1 MAIKDSTKEKNLSP
15 TKEVGENET
24 KRAAKKSSRED
35 AKELSRE
42 GTAGELDSRVVEIR
56 RTTKVRE
63 GGRDFSFSAI
73 AVVGDGN
80 GMVGFGCGKAKEVV
94 LAVQKAIDRGRR
106 NMHKITLR
114 RGTIQHAIHA
124 KFGASKVIIL
134 PGVEGTG
141 IIAGGA
147 MRPVFE
153 VLGVKN
159 VIAKCLGSRN
169 PNNVVRVTIKSLLS
183 LSSPAMIAE
192 KRGKTINEILGK
204 HHAKEK

>member
-1 MAIKDSTKEKNLSP
+1 
-15 TKEVGENET
+15 
-24 KRAAKKSSRED
+24 
-35 AKELSRE
+35 
-42 GTAGELDSRVVEIR
+42 
-56 RTTKVRE
+56 
-63 GGRDFSFSAI
+63 
-73 AVVGDGN
+73 
-80 GMVGFGCGKAKEVV
+80 
-94 LAVQKAIDRGRR
+94 
-106 NMHKITLR
+106 LR

-183 LSSPAMIAE
+183 LSSPAMVAE
-192 KRGKTINEILGK
+192 KRGRTVNEILGK
-204 HHAKEK
+204 HHAEEK